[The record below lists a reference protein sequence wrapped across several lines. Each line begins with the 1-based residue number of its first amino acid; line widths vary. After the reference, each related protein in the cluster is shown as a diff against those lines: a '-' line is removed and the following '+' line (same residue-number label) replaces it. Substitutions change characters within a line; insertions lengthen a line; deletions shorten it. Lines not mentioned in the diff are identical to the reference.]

1 MRYIV
6 AMQNERILV
15 VLLMIAGFLWLRSR
29 GRKLAAEQ
37 RGKALMGTSLFLAPM
52 LLGGRWAF
60 DRLPYGRYEN
70 LAIELLGIVAMI
82 AVAGFVFLRPR
93 VTSGE

>member
-1 MRYIV
+1 
-6 AMQNERILV
+6 
-15 VLLMIAGFLWLRSR
+15 
-29 GRKLAAEQ
+29 
-37 RGKALMGTSLFLAPM
+37 MGTSLFLAPM